1 MIAMSK
7 ASFVIMVLVGS
18 MFAWVAGAATA
29 DALEGKVLG
38 GGQPITNST
47 VTLWAAGEGAPQQ
60 LGQARTGADGSFTI
74 NSTGQTGSA
83 TLYLIAKGGQ
93 PKANVQGGDNPDIAF
108 LTALGNK
115 PPAAVTINEFT
126 TVASVWT
133 HNQFIDGTAIK
144 GPALGL
150 SIAAGNVRNFVDLAT
165 GGYGAA
171 ISDALNG
178 TQTPTIANFATLAN
192 VIAGCATLVTADAC
206 PQLYIAATPPKGA
219 APNDTLTAAQ
229 SIARY
234 PSYQPEKIFALL
246 EKFYPVPA
254 GKPSLRPTPFM
265 PYLTFA
271 PSAWVLPLKFTG
283 GGYHAGGKLMFDS
296 QGNAWT
302 ADNFQFGS
310 QQLDYFWQGTVSKFA
325 PDGTPLSPPVTGFT
339 GGGLLGPGFGLAI
352 DANDNAWMTSF
363 AGNNNVVL
371 FDKNGKPLS
380 PPEGYT
386 FGGRLNKM
394 QGIIVTPSGDV
405 WAADTVGSQ
414 LVHLPKGDPSKG
426 QVLCTSSDPLRNPC
440 KILLPFAL
448 AIDQKDN
455 IWVSN
460 ILADHVIR
468 FPAGGDPAKAE
479 TFKTGWSGSGLAIDS
494 LGNVWVTNKLGN
506 SERVA

>member
-1 MIAMSK
+1 
-7 ASFVIMVLVGS
+7 MVTRRQARLFSLLLAGGILS
-18 MFAWVAGAATA
+18 WGGGVAVAQT
-29 DALEGKVLG
+29 LNGKVLG

-47 VTLWAAGEGAPQQ
+47 VTLWAASEGTPQQ
-60 LGQARTGADGSFTI
+60 LGQARTGADGGFTI
-74 NSTGQTGSA
+74 NSTAQTGST

-93 PKANVQGGDNPDIAF
+93 PKAQGDDNPGLAF
-108 LTALGNK
+108 LAVLGDK

-150 SIAAGNVRNFVDLAT
+150 RIAAGNVPNFVDVAT
-165 GGYGAA
+165 GGYGTTIA
-171 ISDALNG
+171 DALNSA
-178 TQTPTIANFATLAN
+178 QTPTIANFATLAN
-192 VIAGCATLVTADAC
+192 VIAGCATRVTADAC

-219 APNDTLTAAQ
+219 TPNDTLTAAQ

-246 EKFYPVPA
+246 EKFYPVPT
-254 GKPSLRPTPFM
+254 GKRALRPTPFM

-296 QGNAWT
+296 QGNVWNANNMQ
-302 ADNFQFGS
+302 AGS
-310 QQLDYFWQGTVSKFA
+310 QTQDSFWQGTASKFA
-325 PDGTPLSPPVTGFT
+325 PDGKPLSPVLTGFT

-386 FGGRLNKM
+386 FGGKLAKCKASSSRLAGMSGPPTRWATNWFIFPRAIRPRDKS
-394 QGIIVTPSGDV
+394 IARVAILLEIPVRSCFPSHLPSTRRTTSGSPTSSAITSPAFPLAIQRRLRPSRPVGPEAVLRSTV
-405 WAADTVGSQ
+405 WAT
-414 LVHLPKGDPSKG
+414 
-426 QVLCTSSDPLRNPC
+426 
-440 KILLPFAL
+440 
-448 AIDQKDN
+448 
-455 IWVSN
+455 
-460 ILADHVIR
+460 
-468 FPAGGDPAKAE
+468 
-479 TFKTGWSGSGLAIDS
+479 SGSRISSAIPS
-494 LGNVWVTNKLGN
+494 A
-506 SERVA
+506 VA